1 MKSILPL
8 VTVLAV
14 TILLISCAKK
24 VPGNVSAEEG
34 ITKLIET
41 ASTKE
46 DHMKIADYYEK
57 QAEIMEV
64 MARSHA
70 SKALTYE
77 GRGGPFRGP
86 ARHCSSLSR
95 KFTKS
100 AEGYK
105 AMAVEHENM
114 AEEILK

>member
-1 MKSILPL
+1 MKRIMPL

-14 TILLISCAKK
+14 TILVISCAKK
-24 VPGNVSAEEG
+24 VPGNVSEEEV
-34 ITKLIET
+34 IIKLIET

-57 QAEIMEV
+57 QAEVMEE
-64 MARSHA
+64 MSRSHA
-70 SKALTYE
+70 SKALTYQ

-95 KFTKS
+95 KFTKA
-100 AEGYK
+100 AEEYK
-105 AMAVEHENM
+105 AMAMEHENI
-114 AEEILK
+114 AKEILN